1 MSLPTPNISHFTE
14 SDYEHIYE
22 PAGKVARSLSQL
34 DTGDDPVLEDSFILL
49 DALEL
54 DAQDLRRMN
63 PSVCVEIG
71 SAVSKLSL
79 ILEGTGAL
87 TDLLLEFLKSWFWSR
102 FSVHVQFARS
112 RK

>member
-1 MSLPTPNISHFTE
+1 MNISTNLQVKW
-14 SDYEHIYE
+14 
-22 PAGKVARSLSQL
+22 PALSHNW
-34 DTGDDPVLEDSFILL
+34 TPVTTPSLEDSFILL

-79 ILEGTGAL
+79 ILEDTEAL
-87 TDLLLEFLKSWFWSR
+87 TDLLLEFLKSWFRSR
-102 FSVHVQFARS
+102 FSVHVQFAWS